1 MSDSFGLVILAAG
14 QGTRLQ
20 LNLPKPLA
28 PIMGKKL
35 VDFPIKA
42 GLSFLEKNGTGFL
55 GFVTGYGRE
64 EVESYINKSYS
75 SQSNFHYAFQEKQL
89 GTGDALRSY
98 FANIPE
104 AKKQTYTIVLCAD
117 VPVMEDIDIEELYR
131 FVKENNLEGAA
142 ATFSAENPFG
152 YGRIIRG
159 GKGFKIVEE
168 KEASDE
174 EKKVTEVNSG
184 FYIIKTEYI
193 LKNIDS
199 LSSSNNTGEFY
210 LTDLFSQGESVQP
223 LLVEDAS
230 RYIGVNDLR
239 QLEIADRTIRVRK
252 MKRMRDEG
260 GVRFIDLSHTY
271 VEDDVSIE
279 NGALIYPNSF
289 ISGKTTIKSGAVIE
303 TGSVIKDSV
312 IEEGVEVK
320 AYSHLEKVI
329 VRKDAHVGPFARL
342 REGSD
347 IGSESKIGNFVETK
361 KAVLSKGV
369 KVSHLSYVGDAE
381 IGENSNLGCG
391 FITCNYDGA
400 NKHKTKIGKG
410 CFIGSDSQMIAPL
423 NIGDECYVAS
433 GSTISKDL
441 PDGAF
446 GIGRARQEVKE
457 GMAKRFIKKK

>member
-1 MSDSFGLVILAAG
+1 
-14 QGTRLQ
+14 
-20 LNLPKPLA
+20 
-28 PIMGKKL
+28 
-35 VDFPIKA
+35 
-42 GLSFLEKNGTGFL
+42 
-55 GFVTGYGRE
+55 
-64 EVESYINKSYS
+64 
-75 SQSNFHYAFQEKQL
+75 
-89 GTGDALRSY
+89 
-98 FANIPE
+98 
-104 AKKQTYTIVLCAD
+104 
-117 VPVMEDIDIEELYR
+117 MEDADIEDLYK
-131 FVKENNLEGAA
+131 FVKDKSLEGAA

-152 YGRIIRG
+152 YGRIVRA

-168 KEASDE
+168 KEANE
-174 EKKVTEVNSG
+174 EEQKITEVNSG

-193 LKNIDS
+193 LKHIDT
-199 LSSSNNTGEFY
+199 LSSNNNTGEFY
-210 LTDLFSQGESVQP
+210 LTDLFSQEELVQP
-223 LLVEDAS
+223 FLVEEAS
-230 RYIGVNDLR
+230 KFIGVNDLR
-239 QLEIADRTIRVRK
+239 QLEMADRTIRNRK
-252 MKRMRDEG
+252 MRRMRDEG

-271 VEDDVSIE
+271 IEEDVSIE

-312 IEEGVEVK
+312 IEEGVKIK
-320 AYSHLEKVI
+320 AYSHLEKVV
-329 VRKDAHVGPFARL
+329 VRTNAEVGPFARL

-361 KAVLSKGV
+361 KAILSKGV

-381 IGENSNLGCG
+381 VGEDSNLGCG

-423 NIGDECYVAS
+423 NIGDGCYVAS

-446 GIGRARQEVKE
+446 GIGRARQEIKE